1 MSQGVSVGRAHDETK
16 LGKSA
21 GFVQVCSVRA
31 SWDLNKHRTF
41 SNFAIRQE
49 RINLCCAED
58 QLMKITLQTFDVIDS
73 TNTEALKQARAGA
86 EEGTSV
92 MARQQSAGRGR
103 HGRVWVSENDA
114 GLYFSI
120 VLRPKL
126 EPQFLSLIT
135 LMAGV
140 AVHDTLKEFGLSPD
154 IKWVND
160 ILVNEKKISG
170 ILAETTETAKGLAVI
185 VGIGINIR
193 SSNFPPEIAETATS
207 IEDSSMHI
215 SLGSRT
221 VPSPEQLAQ
230 VLTNY
235 LVQLYDVL
243 NAENGTAAIIKE
255 WRARST
261 YYAGKSVSVRTESET
276 LEGVTDG
283 LQENGALRVRT
294 ANGTVTIVQAGDV
307 EQLRAVAMADNTVN
321 DRPD

>member
-1 MSQGVSVGRAHDETK
+1 
-16 LGKSA
+16 
-21 GFVQVCSVRA
+21 
-31 SWDLNKHRTF
+31 
-41 SNFAIRQE
+41 
-49 RINLCCAED
+49 
-58 QLMKITLQTFDVIDS
+58 MKITLQTFEVIDS

-86 EEGTSV
+86 DEGTCV
-92 MARQQSAGRGR
+92 MARQQNAGRGR
-103 HGRVWVSENDA
+103 HGRVWISESDA

-140 AVHDTLKEFGLSPD
+140 AVHDTLQEFGLSPD

-160 ILVNEKKISG
+160 ILVHEKKISG

-193 SSNFPPEIAETATS
+193 TSNFPPEIAETATS
-207 IEDSSMHI
+207 IEGSSMHI

-235 LVQLYDVL
+235 LVHFYDIL
-243 NAENGTAAIIKE
+243 NAENGNATIIEE
-255 WRARST
+255 WRSRST
-261 YYAGKSVSVRTESET
+261 YFSGKAIRIRTETET

-283 LQENGALRVRT
+283 LQDNGALRVRT
-294 ANGTVTIVQAGDV
+294 VDGTVTIVQTGDV
-307 EQLRAVAMADNTVN
+307 EQLRAIAK
-321 DRPD
+321 